1 MCASEHTCLV
11 TGCYIVALPSTICGA
26 GTTGTLHPSVG
37 KPMFMHASDSC
48 LSQPL
53 TVRNAVH
60 LSGSLKTSHLE
71 TGSQMHKETS
81 KLCVRHKTDQQ
92 PYATSSPEPYLHGA
106 SIPVRELHE
115 LCLRAD
121 RAAASAGQS
130 GLMAL
135 YDTLFAMMDLQAS
148 QLLVTPRDF
157 RDENFKV
164 NLRETTEELLSVSRV
179 IPVFNEN
186 DAISDRSGAD
196 KVIL

>member
-1 MCASEHTCLV
+1 
-11 TGCYIVALPSTICGA
+11 
-26 GTTGTLHPSVG
+26 
-37 KPMFMHASDSC
+37 MH
-48 LSQPL
+48 
-53 TVRNAVH
+53 
-60 LSGSLKTSHLE
+60 
-71 TGSQMHKETS
+71 
-81 KLCVRHKTDQQ
+81 
-92 PYATSSPEPYLHGA
+92 
-106 SIPVRELHE
+106 
-115 LCLRAD
+115 AD

-186 DAISDRSGAD
+186 DAISDRSLD
-196 KVIL
+196 KVRAASAPVLSMVLSAGQMLAFLR